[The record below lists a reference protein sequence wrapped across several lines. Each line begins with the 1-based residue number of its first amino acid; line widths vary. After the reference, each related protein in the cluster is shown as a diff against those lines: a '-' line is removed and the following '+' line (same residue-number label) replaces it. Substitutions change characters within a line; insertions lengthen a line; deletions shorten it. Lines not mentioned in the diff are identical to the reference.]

1 MVNEAEEH
9 ASSDAEKRKAIDL
22 RNQGDSLAYQTEKMI
37 SELGDKIEDAEK
49 VDVEDAIKALRSA
62 LETDDAEAIEKAI
75 ESVTEKSHKL
85 AEKLYQAA
93 GAGGAPGGPGAPG
106 PADDMTP
113 PTDGDDDVVDVD
125 FEETT

>member
-37 SELGDKIEDAEK
+37 SELGDKLDDAEK
-49 VDVEDAIKALRSA
+49 VDIEDAIKALRAA
-62 LETDDAEAIEKAI
+62 LEQDDTAGIEKAI
-75 ESVTEKSHKL
+75 ETVTEKSHKL

-93 GAGGAPGGPGAPG
+93 SPEGAPGAACPCRCRTATPRAPG
-106 PADDMTP
+106 W
-113 PTDGDDDVVDVD
+113 G
-125 FEETT
+125 